1 MASTPGPTEHRPPIY
16 GAHRADVGTEDLRPG
31 SVVRVKRSRA
41 KIPGRAPNGALLRER
56 HNLMQPYGGMKLTVR
71 SVRGLAEPPVIPG
84 YWDLEHAAGRQIVE
98 VTFDDGSVAYAPVED
113 CAWWTA

>member
-1 MASTPGPTEHRPPIY
+1 MAFTYGGHRMDK
-16 GAHRADVGTEDLRPG
+16 ATADIRPG
-31 SVVRVKRSRA
+31 DAVQVKRSKA
-41 KIPGRAPNGALLRER
+41 KNPPRAPTGALLRHR
-56 HNLMQPYGGMKLTVR
+56 HNLTQPYGLALTVR
-71 SVRGLAEPPVIPG
+71 SVRGLRQPPVIPG